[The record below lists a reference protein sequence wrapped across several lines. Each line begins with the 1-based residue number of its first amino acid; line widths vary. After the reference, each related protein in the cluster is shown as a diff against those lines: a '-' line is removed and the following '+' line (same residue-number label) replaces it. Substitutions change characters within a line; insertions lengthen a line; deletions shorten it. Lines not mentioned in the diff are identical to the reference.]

1 MKMNESKKM
10 PANKQALMDGR
21 NYEVFN
27 RDLTRKVFPRIISE
41 FKAVRPRVQ
50 VGDIIPFY
58 FTLLSYVDGKE
69 FLSDGVTPN
78 KSYGAA
84 FPPQSDI
91 QAITGIGTR
100 RQKWLAEVLRQ
111 NGLLFRYEEKYE
123 NLRRYTF
130 YYPSYCPIIN
140 DDGYVVNADTGEI
153 YRQDVA
159 DLLHELDYVNR
170 WS

>member
-1 MKMNESKKM
+1 MNDTNKKF
-10 PANKQALMDGR
+10 PANKQPLMDAG

-27 RDLTRKVFPRIISE
+27 RDLMRKVFPRIISE
-41 FKAVRPRVQ
+41 IKAERPRIQ

-58 FTLLSYVDGKE
+58 FTLLAYVDGRE
-69 FLSDGVTPN
+69 FLEDGVTPN

-111 NGLLFRYEEKYE
+111 NGLLFRYEEKYVDM
-123 NLRRYTF
+123 RRYTF
-130 YYPSYCPIIN
+130 YYPSYCTTIN
-140 DDGYVVNADTGEI
+140 EEGYVVDDDTGEI

-159 DLLHELDYVNR
+159 DILHELDYVNR